1 MVSDN
6 MSWKGGNMNGV
17 VEVTGSLF
25 QAGVWIVGMAQSELF
40 VSFYLV
46 VKFDAELPTMCRE
59 RISRLQTET
68 VRGVARIF
76 SEVTTILQ
84 IAFIIIR
91 NNVEHA
97 FE

>member
-1 MVSDN
+1 MV
-6 MSWKGGNMNGV
+6 
-17 VEVTGSLF
+17 L
-25 QAGVWIVGMAQSELF
+25 SEPF
-40 VSFYLV
+40 VAFYLV

-59 RISRLQTET
+59 RILSLQSET

-76 SEVTTILQ
+76 SEVPTILQ
-84 IAFIIIR
+84 IALIIIR